1 MKKGSKLI
9 LILLVTFFA
18 CLLIFPTLK
27 WYFLMSIED
36 KKISSYSQEALRDYS
51 KKKALDDLV
60 KLKELY
66 NKDPNS
72 SIPTSLSYLIPI
84 AKNNYKSSMKIPPNI
99 FTAKTLRE
107 GFLTDSDMG
116 EVSLEI
122 YRYYENIKKGKS
134 RIIHLG
140 LDLSGGMSVTISL
153 DYSSVEKKLGRSLT
167 FAEREDAIYRI
178 MQILKDRVDRFGL
191 TEPKIVREAGGNK
204 IFLDIPGEKDEG
216 RVGTLLSGKGNLT
229 FYVVDNES
237 TSLLHRK
244 ILEAGSL
251 FSIPEIQASMNLP
264 DSKQIFPWYVKDSYG
279 VDDESSV
286 RYYVVDTSPEN
297 SFDGA
302 HIKDAGVSND
312 PRTGRDT
319 VAFSLDVDG
328 SEKFFKFTQKNV
340 GKSLAV
346 VMEGKIKSVAGIG
359 YAITGGNVSIQGDS
373 FDKKE
378 ALDLALVF
386 KTAAFPV
393 DIKIDDLRIIG
404 PTLGARTID
413 LGVKA
418 SALALCLVFLFMCVY
433 YGLSGVVAG
442 FSLVIYN
449 VFLILAILSAFN
461 FTLTLTSIAG
471 LILTMGMAVD
481 INIVIYER
489 IKEEIREGRKF
500 ENAFEDGF
508 KKAFLSIMDANITTF
523 IAVLFLTLLGT
534 GVIQGFAWSLSVGI
548 VASLFSSLIFSR
560 FILEFII
567 SARKSKFISI
577 SWSSKYAK
585 SN

>member
-1 MKKGSKLI
+1 MKKGSKLV

-27 WYFLMSIED
+27 WYFLMSVED

-51 KKKALDDLV
+51 KKKALDDFV

-66 NKDPNS
+66 HKDPNS
-72 SIPTSLSYLIPI
+72 SIPPSLSYLIPI
-84 AKNNYKSSMKIPPNI
+84 AKNNYKSSMRVPPNL
-99 FTAKTLRE
+99 FTAKSLRE

-122 YRYYENIKKGKS
+122 YRHYENIKNSKS

-167 FAEREDAIYRI
+167 FAEKEDAIYRI
-178 MQILKDRVDRFGL
+178 MQILKDRVDKFGL
-191 TEPKIVREAGGNK
+191 TEPKIAREAGGNK
-204 IFLDIPGEKDEG
+204 IFLDIPGEKDES
-216 RVGTLLSGKGNLT
+216 RVNTLLSGKGNLT
-229 FYVVDNES
+229 FYVVDDES
-237 TSLLHRK
+237 TSLLHKK

-251 FSIPEIQASMNLP
+251 FSISEIQTSMNLP

-286 RYYVVDTSPEN
+286 RYYVVDASPEN
-297 SFDGA
+297 LFDGA

-312 PRTGRDT
+312 PRTGRDI
-319 VAFSLDVDG
+319 VAFNLDVDG

-404 PTLGARTID
+404 PTLGARTIE
-413 LGVKA
+413 LGIKA
-418 SALALCLVFLFMCVY
+418 SVLALCLVFLFMCVY
-433 YGLSGVVAG
+433 YGLSGFVAG

-548 VASLFSSLIFSR
+548 VSSLFSSLIFSR
-560 FILEFII
+560 FILEFIM
-567 SARKSKFISI
+567 SFRKNKFVSI

>member
-27 WYFLMSIED
+27 WYFFMSIED

-51 KKKALDDLV
+51 KEKALNDLV

-72 SIPTSLSYLIPI
+72 SIPPSLSYLIPI
-84 AKNNYKSSMKIPPNI
+84 AKNNYKSSMKIPPKI
-99 FTAKTLRE
+99 FTVKSLRE

-122 YRYYENIKKGKS
+122 YRYYENIKKSKS

-167 FAEREDAIYRI
+167 FAEKEDAIYRI

-191 TEPKIVREAGGNK
+191 TEPKIAREAGGNK
-204 IFLDIPGEKDEG
+204 IFLDIPGEKDES

-229 FYVVDNES
+229 FYVVDDES
-237 TSLLHRK
+237 TSLLHKK

-251 FSIPEIQASMNLP
+251 FSIAEIQTNMNLP
-264 DSKQIFPWYVKDSYG
+264 DSKQIFPWYVKDPYG

-286 RYYVVDTSPEN
+286 RYYVVDASPEN

-312 PRTGRDT
+312 PRTGRDI
-319 VAFSLDVDG
+319 VAFNLDVDG

-378 ALDLALVF
+378 ALDLAMVF

-393 DIKIDDLRIIG
+393 EIKIDDLRIIG
-404 PTLGARTID
+404 PTLGAKTID

-418 SALALCLVFLFMCVY
+418 SVLALCLVFYLCV
-433 YGLSGVVAG
+433 
-442 FSLVIYN
+442 F
-449 VFLILAILSAFN
+449 
-461 FTLTLTSIAG
+461 
-471 LILTMGMAVD
+471 
-481 INIVIYER
+481 
-489 IKEEIREGRKF
+489 
-500 ENAFEDGF
+500 
-508 KKAFLSIMDANITTF
+508 IM
-523 IAVLFLTLLGT
+523 V
-534 GVIQGFAWSLSVGI
+534 
-548 VASLFSSLIFSR
+548 
-560 FILEFII
+560 
-567 SARKSKFISI
+567 
-577 SWSSKYAK
+577 
-585 SN
+585 

>member
-1 MKKGSKLI
+1 
-9 LILLVTFFA
+9 
-18 CLLIFPTLK
+18 
-27 WYFLMSIED
+27 
-36 KKISSYSQEALRDYS
+36 
-51 KKKALDDLV
+51 
-60 KLKELY
+60 
-66 NKDPNS
+66 
-72 SIPTSLSYLIPI
+72 
-84 AKNNYKSSMKIPPNI
+84 
-99 FTAKTLRE
+99 
-107 GFLTDSDMG
+107 
-116 EVSLEI
+116 
-122 YRYYENIKKGKS
+122 
-134 RIIHLG
+134 
-140 LDLSGGMSVTISL
+140 
-153 DYSSVEKKLGRSLT
+153 
-167 FAEREDAIYRI
+167 
-178 MQILKDRVDRFGL
+178 
-191 TEPKIVREAGGNK
+191 
-204 IFLDIPGEKDEG
+204 
-216 RVGTLLSGKGNLT
+216 
-229 FYVVDNES
+229 
-237 TSLLHRK
+237 
-244 ILEAGSL
+244 
-251 FSIPEIQASMNLP
+251 
-264 DSKQIFPWYVKDSYG
+264 
-279 VDDESSV
+279 
-286 RYYVVDTSPEN
+286 
-297 SFDGA
+297 
-302 HIKDAGVSND
+302 
-312 PRTGRDT
+312 
-319 VAFSLDVDG
+319 
-328 SEKFFKFTQKNV
+328 
-340 GKSLAV
+340 
-346 VMEGKIKSVAGIG
+346 MEGKIKSVAGIG

-378 ALDLALVF
+378 AQDLALVF

-413 LGVKA
+413 LGIKA
-418 SALALCLVFLFMCVY
+418 SVLALCLVFLFICVY

-489 IKEEIREGRKF
+489 IKEEIREGRRF

-567 SARKSKFISI
+567 SVRKSKFISI